1 MIVGIYSSAKGLFI
15 YRREIWGRLYA
26 RFSQLTSRRGKMAHQ
41 GAPGAMFCLG
51 KEIIIC

>member
-1 MIVGIYSSAKGLFI
+1 LIVGIYSSAKGLFI

-41 GAPGAMFCLG
+41 GAMFCLG